1 MEYREKTEQSQ
12 LTNAPDVVRQHVT
25 TAGDILKL
33 MQAEVAKEKA
43 KQAERDH
50 IWEVLREAIPK
61 WLLDMPKDGPG
72 FLVATGA
79 THGVAPETIYLSYA
93 EGHGIWRQ
101 LPDRPPPDAPV
112 EWAQRVDAENEAVK
126 VNAAP
131 VMHANRAIGSESE
144 QSVSFASLSEDD
156 QRWLFVEIDLAEDT
170 ATAKF
175 SESADVPTDDPHTGK
190 IRWRLSKW
198 KRTATG
204 VSLVRSAWPGG
215 VINIPSVY
223 GPRTW

>member
-1 MEYREKTEQSQ
+1 MIGQPSI
-12 LTNAPDVVRQHVT
+12 A
-25 TAGDILKL
+25 DIRAL
-33 MQAEVAKEKA
+33 V
-43 KQAERDH
+43 
-50 IWEVLREAIPK
+50 REAVENAVPALIKQMHDEPPRGD
-61 WLLDMPKDGPG
+61 LTRAFLG
-72 FLVATGA
+72 FQGGTLV
-79 THGVAPETIYLSYA
+79 
-93 EGHGIWRQ
+93 WRQ
-101 LPDRPPPDAPV
+101 LPDQPPVPGAPV

-144 QSVSFASLSEDD
+144 QSVSFSSLSEND
-156 QRWLFVEIDLAEDT
+156 QRWLFIEIDMVAST

-175 SESADVPTDDPHTGK
+175 SESADVPTDDPDTGK

-223 GPRTW
+223 GPQTW

>member
-12 LTNAPDVVRQHVT
+12 PTNAPDVVRQHVT
-25 TAGDILKL
+25 TAGDIFKL

-79 THGVAPETIYLSYA
+79 THGVAPETIYLGYA

-101 LPDRPPPDAPV
+101 DYGAPLRLPPMFS
-112 EWAQRVDAENEAVK
+112 AEIVGKALPGLWGDFRL
-126 VNAAP
+126 AA
-131 VMHANRAIGSESE
+131 A
-144 QSVSFASLSEDD
+144 
-156 QRWLFVEIDLAEDT
+156 
-170 ATAKF
+170 
-175 SESADVPTDDPHTGK
+175 
-190 IRWRLSKW
+190 
-198 KRTATG
+198 
-204 VSLVRSAWPGG
+204 
-215 VINIPSVY
+215 
-223 GPRTW
+223 

>member
-1 MEYREKTEQSQ
+1 MQVNLQEQIAQAMNRPMTEQ
-12 LTNAPDVVRQHVT
+12 DVRSIIEEMVHPSILGMGGGPE
-25 TAGDILKL
+25 AGDTDFFNTPD
-33 MQAEVAKEKA
+33 AEVFLGYYQGVGVWKTQS
-43 KQAERDH
+43 KQDY
-50 IWEVLREAIPK
+50 
-61 WLLDMPKDGPG
+61 
-72 FLVATGA
+72 GA
-79 THGVAPETIYLSYA
+79 AVP
-93 EGHGIWRQ
+93 
-101 LPDRPPPDAPV
+101 PV
-112 EWAQRVDAENEAVK
+112 EWAQRVDAKNEAVI

-131 VMHANRAIGSESE
+131 VMHANHAIGSESE

-223 GPRTW
+223 GPQTW

>member
-1 MEYREKTEQSQ
+1 MMEYREKTEQSQ
-12 LTNAPDVVRQHVT
+12 LTNA
-25 TAGDILKL
+25 L

-72 FLVATGA
+72 FLVGIGA
-79 THGVAPETIYLSYA
+79 THGVAPETIYLGYG

-101 LPDRPPPDAPV
+101 DIGAAVPPV
-112 EWAQRVDAENEAVK
+112 EWAQRVDAKNEAVI

-131 VMHANRAIGSESE
+131 VMHANHAIGSESE

-175 SESADVPTDDPHTGK
+175 SDSADVPTDDPDAGK

-204 VSLVRSAWPGG
+204 ISLVRSAWPGG

-223 GPRTW
+223 GPQTW